1 MTNEEQRAILATFIE
16 SLKQTLLERAA
27 RWPDD
32 WDGHE
37 LRELAADA
45 FDRERTRL
53 LSESRRRRRDY
64 HNACIVD
71 NLF

>member
-1 MTNEEQRAILATFIE
+1 MTNEEQRALLMKFIAGVQANLLDRAT
-16 SLKQTLLERAA
+16 
-27 RWPDD
+27 RWPAD

-45 FDRERTRL
+45 FDRERTRFL
-53 LSESRRRRRDY
+53 DSRTRRRDY
-64 HNACIVD
+64 HNACIVN